1 LVSFIVVSLIIGV
14 FALVA
19 FVGFTLVAR
28 NAQLARRAEA
38 SAAVAMASL
47 TELRRLA
54 DSCPWDDDERL
65 LISAAIQRVERNT
78 SYLTKELA

>member
-1 LVSFIVVSLIIGV
+1 MVSFIVIALVIGV
-14 FALVA
+14 LALVA
-19 FVGFTLVAR
+19 FVIGTQGAR
-28 NAQLARRAEA
+28 NVRLAKRAEI
-38 SAAVAMASL
+38 SAAVAMGSL

-78 SYLTKELA
+78 SYLTKELL